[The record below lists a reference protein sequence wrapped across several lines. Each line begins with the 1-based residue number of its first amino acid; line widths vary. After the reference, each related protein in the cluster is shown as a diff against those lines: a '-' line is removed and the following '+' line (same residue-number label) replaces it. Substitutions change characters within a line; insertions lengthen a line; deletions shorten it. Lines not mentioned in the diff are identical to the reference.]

1 MLENE
6 KILNDEFVDTNS
18 AVAESVTD
26 SDDFYDDDEVISS
39 NPTFDSLNSDEMI
52 DNSDDVI
59 PVNNFSFT
67 PDEEIEEKP
76 STKLDFNN
84 IEDGTPVETDVNE
97 LTPNILNVESV
108 FNDLPEETEEE
119 NQELSEENISNDI
132 EQENNIEETEEPQ
145 LSTLSSEDM
154 DKMIE
159 EDDDSTNTKYGT
171 SDFDVLFDSLY
182 NDVNGANN
190 FISDLI
196 EQKKTAN
203 LNDASLKEA
212 QEKLEKDK
220 EEFEKYMQLQKDAI
234 EDEKKQCEEFIK
246 NQKLRIVN
254 EEEQFNRNMKA
265 AEDERKL
272 KEQELKNEQ
281 QKFDTEKQQFED
293 YKKVEEQKLE
303 SERQKLA
310 DENKQ
315 FEKEK
320 EIELEKI
327 ENERKD
333 LQTKK
338 DQFAKEK
345 ELEEK
350 KLELESKN
358 LSQSCAK
365 FKELVS
371 QFNSGFQQ
379 LPEDK

>member
-1 MLENE
+1 MLDNE
-6 KILNDEFVDTNS
+6 KVLNDEFVDTNS
-18 AVAESVTD
+18 AVADQISD
-26 SDDFYDDDEVISS
+26 NDDFYDDDEFIGS
-39 NPTFDSLNSDEMI
+39 NPEITSLE
-52 DNSDDVI
+52 DNTEDVV
-59 PVNNFSFT
+59 PVNNFSFSSNNEV
-67 PDEEIEEKP
+67 DEAP

-84 IEDGTPVETDVNE
+84 IENGVPTEIDVNKN
-97 LTPNILNVESV
+97 TNNFINYDSV
-108 FNDLPEETEEE
+108 FNDVVDESKEEKVEDTKSNEE
-119 NQELSEENISNDI
+119 IKD
-132 EQENNIEETEEPQ
+132 EEPV
-145 LSTLSSEDM
+145 LSTLSNEEM

-159 EDDDSTNTKYGT
+159 EEKDEDDSTNTKYGT

-203 LNDASLKEA
+203 LNDASLKEE
-212 QEKLEKDK
+212 QEKLEKEK
-220 EEFEKYMQLQKDAI
+220 KEFEKYMQLQKDSI

-246 NQKLRIVN
+246 TQKLRILN

-272 KEQELKNEQ
+272 KEQELSNER
-281 QKFDTEKQQFED
+281 QKFENEKQQFED

-310 DENKQ
+310 SDNKQ

-320 EIELEKI
+320 QIEYEKL
-327 ENERKD
+327 ENERKE

-338 DQFAKEK
+338 DQFTKEK

-365 FKELVS
+365 FKELVT

-379 LPEDK
+379 LPDDK

>member
-6 KILNDEFVDTNS
+6 KVLNDEFVDTNS
-18 AVAESVTD
+18 AVAENVND
-26 SDDFYDDDEVISS
+26 SAEFYDDDEIISTE
-39 NPTFDSLNSDEMI
+39 PTITNLDDEFI
-52 DNSDDVI
+52 DDKEEDVI

-67 PDEEIEEKP
+67 PSEEP

-84 IEDGTPVETDVNE
+84 IENGVPSETDVNKE
-97 LTPNILNVESV
+97 TTNFLNPESI
-108 FNDLPEETEEE
+108 FNDVPEETKEESVEEKVEEKEEE
-119 NQELSEENISNDI
+119 K
-132 EQENNIEETEEPQ
+132 EEPAI
-145 LSTLSSEDM
+145 STLSNEEM

-159 EDDDSTNTKYGT
+159 EDDNEPISKYGA

-203 LNDASLKEA
+203 QNDASLKEGH
-212 QEKLEKDK
+212 EKLEKEK

-246 NQKLRIVN
+246 TQKLRILN

-272 KEQELKNEQ
+272 KEQELSNER
-281 QKFDTEKQQFED
+281 QKFETEKEQFED

-303 SERQKLA
+303 SEKQKLSTER
-310 DENKQ
+310 DQ
-315 FEKEK
+315 FAKEK

-327 ENERKD
+327 ENERKE
-333 LQTKK
+333 LKTKK

-365 FKELVS
+365 FKE
-371 QFNSGFQQ
+371 
-379 LPEDK
+379 D